1 MFDTLIN
8 ETCDRFAL
16 RTDQVRQLLGTLV
29 ALIFDDKRGG
39 FAGFA
44 RLFQHKGMG
53 DLLQSWLRP
62 GPHAAL
68 GAQQVEATLGQPL
81 VDALARRIGASQAT
95 TAGAIGQLLPGIVGQ
110 LSTDGSAPASLPAA
124 FKGWIGDAA
133 DTLGDLAQTGWGV
146 AAAGAA
152 AVATGARKA
161 GSGLAGLLRGLLIVA
176 ALAIA
181 VVLLLRACKAERLV
195 PAAVPA
201 AASADAGVPAGAE
214 PSFSLETAAGQARV
228 SGRLASSEEKQRL
241 VQALEATYGAGNV
254 QGDLGVDA
262 GIAPAGWIDR
272 LVALLPQLKADGL
285 KLSLSG
291 DQLRIDTSALPEQAR
306 FDLSGKLRDAFAGL
320 KIDGLWDQA
329 LAALGALKAGFSAD
343 DLVHALNLS
352 SIRFDT
358 GSATI
363 SRDSEGILAT
373 VAEAITAAPAGT
385 RIEVGGHTDGTGD
398 AAANLALSQQRADA
412 VSTRLEQLGVPPERL
427 VAKGYGQA
435 EPVADNATEAG
446 RAMNR
451 RMAFTLLK

>member
-1 MFDTLIN
+1 M
-8 ETCDRFAL
+8 R
-16 RTDQVRQLLGTLV
+16 
-29 ALIFDDKRGG
+29 
-39 FAGFA
+39 A
-44 RLFQHKGMG
+44 RH
-53 DLLQSWLRP
+53 
-62 GPHAAL
+62 
-68 GAQQVEATLGQPL
+68 
-81 VDALARRIGASQAT
+81 
-95 TAGAIGQLLPGIVGQ
+95 
-110 LSTDGSAPASLPAA
+110 ST
-124 FKGWIGDAA
+124 I
-133 DTLGDLAQTGWGV
+133 
-146 AAAGAA
+146 
-152 AVATGARKA
+152 
-161 GSGLAGLLRGLLIVA
+161 
-176 ALAIA
+176 
-181 VVLLLRACKAERLV
+181 
-195 PAAVPA
+195 
-201 AASADAGVPAGAE
+201 
-214 PSFSLETAAGQARV
+214 
-228 SGRLASSEEKQRL
+228 ASS
-241 VQALEATYGAGNV
+241 
-254 QGDLGVDA
+254 
-262 GIAPAGWIDR
+262 P
-272 LVALLPQLKADGL
+272 GL